1 MKNNILTIIKKEF
14 VRFFGDKRLV
24 FTTIL
29 LPGIMIYAL
38 YTFMGKGLMTQF
50 ETSDDY
56 VYQIAVENMPESMK
70 SVLTLDGKA
79 EIDDITADE
88 EGDTKQEIEE
98 QNKDLLIVFPEAF
111 DEKVAAYDSAS
122 GEVAPQIAMYY
133 NSTRTES
140 YTSYQMMTE
149 LFDSYESTL
158 ANKFDIN
165 SGDTD
170 YDMASDK
177 DETGKFF
184 SMMFPMLMMM
194 FLYSGCVAIAPE
206 SIAGEKE
213 RGTIATLLVTPI
225 KRSQLAVGKIVSL
238 SVIGLLSGL
247 SSFVGTILS
256 LPSLMGGT
264 GDTMN
269 AGVYQVSDYVLL
281 LLVILSTVL
290 VMVAAMSLLSA
301 FSKSVK
307 EAGTSIMPL
316 MVVIM
321 VVSITSMFGNG
332 APSEPYWY
340 LIPFY
345 NSVQCMNGVFSFAV
359 VPLHI
364 IITVISNVVY
374 TILLAGGLAK
384 VFDSEKIMY
393 L

>member
-79 EIDDITADE
+79 ETDDITADE

-225 KRSQLAVGKIVSL
+225 KRSQLAVGKIVRL

>member
-70 SVLTLDGKA
+70 NVLTLDGKA

-88 EGDTKQEIEE
+88 ESDTKQEIEE
-98 QNKDLLIVFPEAF
+98 QSKDLFIVFPEKF

-122 GEVAPQIAMYY
+122 GEAAPQIAMYY

-165 SGDTD
+165 SGDAD

-225 KRSQLAVGKIVSL
+225 RRSQLAVGKIVSL

-247 SSFVGTILS
+247 SSFIGTILS

-269 AGVYQVSDYVLL
+269 AGVYQASDYVLL

-316 MVVIM
+316 MVIIM

-332 APSEPYWY
+332 APAEPYWY

-364 IITVISNVVY
+364 IVTVISNVVY